1 MALAAA
7 VAAALRRPL
16 GPAPEARAR
25 PVLAVPL
32 GPYLE
37 RADDDGRAHLA
48 QTRRRLERRGY
59 TVHDVAAFADFDE
72 IEERHRLIVAA
83 EAAEVHPGWYARHAE
98 LYDPRTRELIERGR
112 KVAADA
118 LGAALIGRAR
128 LRRELTAAM
137 EEHDIDLWISPSAR
151 GAAPAGLEST
161 GDPVMNLPWTHAGL
175 PTLTLPAGR
184 GADGL
189 PLGIQLAGRWDRDEA
204 LLAWGRGI
212 EEALAADG

>member
-1 MALAAA
+1 M
-7 VAAALRRPL
+7 
-16 GPAPEARAR
+16 
-25 PVLAVPL
+25 
-32 GPYLE
+32 
-37 RADDDGRAHLA
+37 
-48 QTRRRLERRGY
+48 
-59 TVHDVAAFADFDE
+59 HDVAAFADFDE

-83 EAAEVHPGWYARHAE
+83 EAAEVHRGWYARHAE